1 MTDTRPAAPAAA
13 SPVTDRAA
21 RTVGADRFE
30 RYLGIVVGA
39 FGVVYALQ
47 TVDAFAADLDSIGGV
62 LAGAAVVPIWASVLG
77 GPIAVVARG
86 ASRRILWAAVAAYAL
101 GLAVLP
107 FAITQPIS
115 QDPVPWIAA
124 MSAVPMA
131 YLAVASS
138 SAVLSIAIGAV
149 LAAQVGIVLGGAG
162 GVRPAEALVDTL
174 LVVMLTVVL
183 TLVVAALRSGVRR
196 ADRAQAA
203 VLAEYAAARA
213 EDATELERRRT
224 DALLHDA
231 VLTTFLTAA
240 SAQTPETEELAGR
253 MAANAVRVLA
263 HVNRSADYGV
273 AIPFAERWAEV
284 QTRLAPLLS
293 RFAVQAGASGAVILP
308 ADIADALL
316 DAMAEAMTNS
326 VRHAE
331 AESRELRITPLGPD
345 GLRIVVRDD
354 GVGFDP
360 ASVSLR
366 GVATVVQQPLRR
378 IDGRADIDTAPGRGC
393 TVVLSW
399 GSVVMSGTDPL
410 SDDELV
416 PA

>member
-1 MTDTRPAAPAAA
+1 M
-13 SPVTDRAA
+13 DRAT
-21 RTVGADRFE
+21 RIIGAERFE

-39 FGVVYALQ
+39 FGVLYALQ
-47 TVDAFAADLDSIGGV
+47 TVDAFTADVASFGGV
-62 LAGAAVVPIWASVLG
+62 LTGAAIVPIWASALG
-77 GPIAVVARG
+77 GPIAAVARG
-86 ASRRILWAAVAAYAL
+86 ASRPILWAAVAAYAL
-101 GLAVLP
+101 GLVVLP

-115 QDPVPWIAA
+115 HDQVSWIAA

-138 SAVLSIAIGAV
+138 SAVLSITIGVA
-149 LAAQVGIVLGGAG
+149 LAAQVGVVLGVAG
-162 GVRPAEALVDTL
+162 GVRPAEALADAL
-174 LVVMLTVVL
+174 LVLMLTVVL
-183 TLVVAALRSGVRR
+183 TLVVAALRGDVRR
-196 ADRAQAA
+196 ADRAQAT

-263 HVNRSADYGV
+263 HVNRSTDYGI
-273 AIPFAERWAEV
+273 AIPFAERWAAVE
-284 QTRLAPLLS
+284 TRLAPLLS
-293 RFAVQAGASGAVILP
+293 RFAVQAGGSGAVILP
-308 ADIADALL
+308 VDIADALL
-316 DAMAEAMTNS
+316 DAMAEAMANS
-326 VRHAE
+326 VRHAD

-345 GLRIVVRDD
+345 GLRIIVRDD

-366 GVATVVQQPLRR
+366 GVATIVQQPLRR
-378 IDGRADIDTAPGRGC
+378 VDGRADIDTAPGRGC

-399 GSVVMSGTDPL
+399 GSVVMAGTDPL
-410 SDDELV
+410 SDEALV
-416 PA
+416 IA